1 MSAKSTV
8 KQRDAYVKEEYR
20 KILKEEIEKRLPKW
34 ETQTGL
40 KCDSW
45 QTKYMVTKWGACSTD
60 KKKLWFNLQLAQ
72 KPYAC
77 LDYIVLHELTHLIT
91 RKHDATFIAHMDRH
105 MPNWREIRK
114 ELNDSRLDY
123 YEAQDES
130 PLQKLID
137 QSRYDDI
144 RDAAIAYIQEDHS
157 GDTKRLSVID
167 MEIENV
173 IHIEQPED
181 GVIAFDVI
189 ASCDVEMPSASRK
202 GYFNER
208 WLKIHCQV
216 TLGIDMSGFRIMS
229 VGNCEPQEESDND
242 RLSGELVPII
252 SRDQFE
258 GEAEKFLTRY
268 CPEALDKPMRV
279 PIETIASDMKL
290 QVIEDVPLSDDLTY
304 FGTIIF
310 DNGNV
315 LDKHRKITIR
325 NAKRGTVYLDPRVSY
340 ERSVGTKRTTLAH
353 ECFHWYRHQPY
364 HVLMKMIGAD
374 DNLGKA
380 IQCQIAANS
389 IDSDKWK
396 AVDWM
401 EWQAKGVAPRILMP
415 ARPTRLKADQL
426 LAVYGG
432 ADDASIAAYENV
444 IDELAELFDVS
455 RQAAKVRLMDLGYSK
470 AEGAYPFVDG
480 QYVRGY
486 SFEAGALDKN
496 QTFTI
501 PYADL
506 FKAYCFDREFK
517 KLIDSGQFIFA
528 DRHLVLDNEKYIARD
543 QSGNATLSEYALS
556 HMDECCVV
564 FSKGYSYQSKYQGAR
579 YYTQFMRN
587 AAPVENQVEYSF
599 ELNAHNKTL
608 LEQIKNAKRRSEA
621 MRRYPGSFAET
632 LVALQKE
639 RKLSNKQLA
648 DRSLVGEKT
657 IQRLRND
664 EEYPT
669 SVQTVLALCVG
680 LKLPLPEAEMFLG
693 KTGFKLNSM
702 KNEGYED
709 NRSLIQYFGK
719 WENIKVKLP
728 AIAEVI
734 GAMAG
739 KDHIMVAKM
748 DSYVKDLID
757 KGIYRFTIDKQGE
770 ILPTI
775 RDADGF
781 VKQVRLEDMA
791 LTPNLTQSL
800 NNLSTHAVMAQ
811 ILDEIEYVGDA
822 IREIHVELQNDRLA
836 MAEGARDKLIQ
847 ARLIQDAKLRE
858 AAMLDV
864 IHSATDAKRVLMRN
878 FSQNMYHITEHSQ
891 KSDFQMMLDFKG
903 EKDISRKAIDAFQA
917 LVYITNSVQTE
928 CEGYAMLGEYEPCKE
943 CLEEFKSFILE
954 NRLNERDTLL
964 LLNENSSQKRIE
976 VVDQFTD
983 IAARI
988 TAFDPKAHIEYSVH
1002 NLLTAETEHTGG
1014 DSDEQ

>member
-1 MSAKSTV
+1 MRIVISGIPIDVQKKNIKNMHLQVKPPDGHVVISAPLSVDDKAIEAYARTQLGFIKRAIAQFQDQPRASKRQYVSGETMYIWGKQYFLVFKPDNQKNSFEIQNQNIILSMSAKSTV

-34 ETQTGL
+34 ESQTGL

-77 LDYIVLHELTHLIT
+77 LDYIILHELTHLIT
-91 RKHDATFIAHMDRH
+91 RKHDATFIAHMDRY

-144 RDAAIAYIQEDHS
+144 RDAAIAYIQEEHS
-157 GDTKRLSVID
+157 GDAKRLSVID

-173 IHIEQPED
+173 IHIEQLED

-252 SRDQFE
+252 SREQFE
-258 GEAEKFLTRY
+258 DEAEKFLTRY
-268 CPEALDKPMRV
+268 CPEALEKPMRV

-290 QVIEDVPLSDDLTY
+290 QVIEDIPLSDDLTY

-353 ECFHWYRHQPY
+353 ECFHWHRHQPY

-389 IDSDKWK
+389 MDSDKWK

-415 ARPTRLKADQL
+415 AKSTRLKADQL

-528 DRHLVLDNEKYIARD
+528 DRHLVLNNEKYIARD
-543 QSGNATLSEYALS
+543 QSGSATLSEYANEHGRSSNIAKQKAAGRTYYDVHIGANGYHLF
-556 HMDECCVV
+556 
-564 FSKGYSYQSKYQGAR
+564 FSIPYGKRIKMGI
-579 YYTQFMRN
+579 YTYNVDTYNRLKELKDQIETEFG
-587 AAPVENQVEYSF
+587 ENLNWEYSKSTGTTRSIVIEEKADVFNPAEQQKIFDWIIDHFDRITTALSMAGERLNISGDSSETRF
-599 ELNAHNKTL
+599 EIRKRYWTYALAKIHEAHGN
-608 LEQIKNAKRRSEA
+608 
-621 MRRYPGSFAET
+621 PGSFSNVNPSTDNWINGFFGIGGFYLCCVANFDSARSEVVFARAERSENKAAFD
-632 LVALQKE
+632 ALYQHKSE
-639 RKLSNKQLA
+639 IESKLGTELQWNRGDDIKSSKVFIQLDNVSIENEDDWPQMA
-648 DRSLVGEKT
+648 KFH
-657 IQRLRND
+657 
-664 EEYPT
+664 
-669 SVQTVLALCVG
+669 
-680 LKLPLPEAEMFLG
+680 AEWSKKF
-693 KTGFKLNSM
+693 
-702 KNEGYED
+702 Y
-709 NRSLIQYFGK
+709 
-719 WENIKVKLP
+719 
-728 AIAEVI
+728 
-734 GAMAG
+734 
-739 KDHIMVAKM
+739 
-748 DSYVKDLID
+748 DLIV
-757 KGIYRFTIDKQGE
+757 
-770 ILPTI
+770 P
-775 RDADGF
+775 
-781 VKQVRLEDMA
+781 
-791 LTPNLTQSL
+791 
-800 NNLSTHAVMAQ
+800 
-811 ILDEIEYVGDA
+811 
-822 IREIHVELQNDRLA
+822 
-836 MAEGARDKLIQ
+836 
-847 ARLIQDAKLRE
+847 
-858 AAMLDV
+858 
-864 IHSATDAKRVLMRN
+864 
-878 FSQNMYHITEHSQ
+878 
-891 KSDFQMMLDFKG
+891 
-903 EKDISRKAIDAFQA
+903 
-917 LVYITNSVQTE
+917 YIT
-928 CEGYAMLGEYEPCKE
+928 
-943 CLEEFKSFILE
+943 
-954 NRLNERDTLL
+954 
-964 LLNENSSQKRIE
+964 
-976 VVDQFTD
+976 VDWQ
-983 IAARI
+983 
-988 TAFDPKAHIEYSVH
+988 
-1002 NLLTAETEHTGG
+1002 
-1014 DSDEQ
+1014 

>member
-1 MSAKSTV
+1 MDTIELYLGPINGTVNVKLIRKRIKNVHLKVFRTLDVVLSVPDQVPDEWIDSFLSSRQKWIDDQITKYKRTSGFNNLAEIRNGSSTQFLGKDMRIYKEASLNNRV
-8 KQRDAYVKEEYR
+8 EVDEKKVHLYVTDVDDEDLVQRVFSKWWRQTAETVYQREVDQYYNSVIR
-20 KILKEEIEKRLPKW
+20 KYGIEKPDISIRKMKTLWGSCTPKKSKITLN
-34 ETQTGL
+34 EYLL
-40 KCDSW
+40 KANIRCV
-45 QTKYMVTKWGACSTD
+45 QYV
-60 KKKLWFNLQLAQ
+60 
-72 KPYAC
+72 
-77 LDYIVLHELTHLIT
+77 VLHELTHLLT

-105 MPNWREIRK
+105 MPNWREVRK

-208 WLKIHCQV
+208 WLKIHCQA

-258 GEAEKFLTRY
+258 YEAEKFLTRY
-268 CPEALDKPMRV
+268 CQEALDKPMRV

-353 ECFHWYRHQPY
+353 ECFHWHRHQPY

-380 IQCQIAANS
+380 IQCQIAANFM
-389 IDSDKWK
+389 DSDKWK

-415 ARPTRLKADQL
+415 AKPTRVKADQL

-432 ADDASIAAYENV
+432 ADNASIAAYENV

-470 AEGAYPFVDG
+470 VEGAYPFVDG
-480 QYVRGY
+480 QYVHGY

-501 PYADL
+501 SYADL

-517 KLIDSGQFIFA
+517 KLIDSGQFVFA
-528 DRHLVLDNEKYIARD
+528 DRHLVLNNEKYISRD

-556 HMDECCVV
+556 HMDECCVI

-639 RKLSNKQLA
+639 RKLSKKQLA
-648 DRSLVGEKT
+648 VRSLVGEKN

-693 KTGFKLNSM
+693 KTDFKLNSM
-702 KNEGYED
+702 KNEGYVY
-709 NRSLIQYFGK
+709 QC
-719 WENIKVKLP
+719 V
-728 AIAEVI
+728 
-734 GAMAG
+734 
-739 KDHIMVAKM
+739 
-748 DSYVKDLID
+748 
-757 KGIYRFTIDKQGE
+757 
-770 ILPTI
+770 
-775 RDADGF
+775 
-781 VKQVRLEDMA
+781 
-791 LTPNLTQSL
+791 
-800 NNLSTHAVMAQ
+800 
-811 ILDEIEYVGDA
+811 
-822 IREIHVELQNDRLA
+822 LA
-836 MAEGARDKLIQ
+836 ACA
-847 ARLIQDAKLRE
+847 
-858 AAMLDV
+858 
-864 IHSATDAKRVLMRN
+864 
-878 FSQNMYHITEHSQ
+878 
-891 KSDFQMMLDFKG
+891 
-903 EKDISRKAIDAFQA
+903 
-917 LVYITNSVQTE
+917 
-928 CEGYAMLGEYEPCKE
+928 
-943 CLEEFKSFILE
+943 
-954 NRLNERDTLL
+954 
-964 LLNENSSQKRIE
+964 ENSIYEINEMLKE
-976 VVDQFTD
+976 NG
-983 IAARI
+983 I
-988 TAFDPKAHIEYSVH
+988 TPLGSDPD
-1002 NLLTAETEHTGG
+1002 L
-1014 DSDEQ
+1014 Q

>member
-1 MSAKSTV
+1 MRIVISGIPIDVKKKNIKNMHLQVKPPDGHVVISAPLSVDDKAIEAYARTQLGFIKRSITQFQDQPRASKRQYVSGETMYIWGKQYFLVFKPDNQKNSFEIQNQNIVLSMSAKSTV

-34 ETQTGL
+34 EAQTGL

-45 QTKYMVTKWGACSTD
+45 QTKYMVTKWGACSTG

-77 LDYIVLHELTHLIT
+77 LDYIILHELTHLIT
-91 RKHDATFIAHMDRH
+91 RKHDATFIAHMDKC

-114 ELNDSRLDY
+114 ELNDSRLDF

-144 RDAAIAYIQEDHS
+144 RDAAIAYIQEERS
-157 GDTKRLSVID
+157 GDTKRLSVVD

-189 ASCDVEMPSASRK
+189 TSCDVEMPSASHK

-258 GEAEKFLTRY
+258 DEAEKFLTRY

-353 ECFHWYRHQPY
+353 ECFHWHRHQPY
-364 HVLMKMIGAD
+364 HVLMKMIGAN
-374 DNLGKA
+374 DNLGRA
-380 IQCQIAANS
+380 IQCQIAANNT
-389 IDSDKWK
+389 DSDKWK

-415 ARPTRLKADQL
+415 AKTTRLKANQL
-426 LAVYGG
+426 LATYGG
-432 ADDASIAAYENV
+432 VDDASITAYENV

-486 SFEAGALDKN
+486 SFEAGALGKN

-517 KLIDSGQFIFA
+517 KLIDSGQFVFT
-528 DRHLVLDNEKYIARD
+528 DRHLVLNNEKYIARN
-543 QSGNATLSEYALS
+543 QAGNATLSEYALT

-564 FSKGYSYQSKYQGAR
+564 FSKGYSYQSKYQGVK

-599 ELNAHNKTL
+599 ELNTHNRTL
-608 LEQIKNAKRRSEA
+608 LDQIQNAKRRSEA
-621 MRRYPGSFAET
+621 LRKYPGSFAET

-680 LKLPLPEAEMFLG
+680 LKLPLPEAEMFLS
-693 KTGFKLNSM
+693 KTDFKLNSM
-702 KNEGYED
+702 KNEGYVY
-709 NRSLIQYFGK
+709 QC
-719 WENIKVKLP
+719 V
-728 AIAEVI
+728 
-734 GAMAG
+734 
-739 KDHIMVAKM
+739 
-748 DSYVKDLID
+748 
-757 KGIYRFTIDKQGE
+757 
-770 ILPTI
+770 
-775 RDADGF
+775 
-781 VKQVRLEDMA
+781 
-791 LTPNLTQSL
+791 
-800 NNLSTHAVMAQ
+800 
-811 ILDEIEYVGDA
+811 
-822 IREIHVELQNDRLA
+822 LA
-836 MAEGARDKLIQ
+836 A
-847 ARLIQDAKLRE
+847 
-858 AAMLDV
+858 
-864 IHSATDAKRVLMRN
+864 SA
-878 FSQNMYHITEHSQ
+878 
-891 KSDFQMMLDFKG
+891 
-903 EKDISRKAIDAFQA
+903 
-917 LVYITNSVQTE
+917 
-928 CEGYAMLGEYEPCKE
+928 
-943 CLEEFKSFILE
+943 
-954 NRLNERDTLL
+954 
-964 LLNENSSQKRIE
+964 ENSIYEINEMLKE
-976 VVDQFTD
+976 NG
-983 IAARI
+983 I
-988 TAFDPKAHIEYSVH
+988 TPLGSDPD
-1002 NLLTAETEHTGG
+1002 L
-1014 DSDEQ
+1014 Q

>member
-1 MSAKSTV
+1 MRIVISGIPIDVQKKNIKNMHLQVKPPDGHVVISAPLSVDDKAIEAYARTQLGFIKRAIAQFQDQPRASKRQYVSGETMYIWGKQYFLVFKPDNQKNSFEIQNQNIVLSMSAKSTV

-77 LDYIVLHELTHLIT
+77 LDYIILHELTHLIT

-364 HVLMKMIGAD
+364 HVLMKMIGAN
-374 DNLGKA
+374 DNLGRA
-380 IQCQIAANS
+380 IQCQIAANTT
-389 IDSDKWK
+389 DSDKWK

-415 ARPTRLKADQL
+415 AKTTRLKVEQL
-426 LAVYGG
+426 LAAYGG

-480 QYVRGY
+480 QYVRRY

-517 KLIDSGQFIFA
+517 KLIDSGQFIYA
-528 DRHLVLDNEKYIARD
+528 DRHLVLNNEKYIARD

-587 AAPVENQVEYSF
+587 SAPVENQVEYSF
-599 ELNAHNKTL
+599 ELNAHNKAL
-608 LEQIKNAKRRSEA
+608 LDQIKNAKRRSEA
-621 MRRYPGSFAET
+621 LRRYPGSFAET
-632 LVALQKE
+632 LVALQK
-639 RKLSNKQLA
+639 RK
-648 DRSLVGEKT
+648 
-657 IQRLRND
+657 
-664 EEYPT
+664 
-669 SVQTVLALCVG
+669 
-680 LKLPLPEAEMFLG
+680 
-693 KTGFKLNSM
+693 
-702 KNEGYED
+702 
-709 NRSLIQYFGK
+709 
-719 WENIKVKLP
+719 
-728 AIAEVI
+728 
-734 GAMAG
+734 
-739 KDHIMVAKM
+739 
-748 DSYVKDLID
+748 
-757 KGIYRFTIDKQGE
+757 
-770 ILPTI
+770 
-775 RDADGF
+775 
-781 VKQVRLEDMA
+781 
-791 LTPNLTQSL
+791 
-800 NNLSTHAVMAQ
+800 
-811 ILDEIEYVGDA
+811 
-822 IREIHVELQNDRLA
+822 
-836 MAEGARDKLIQ
+836 
-847 ARLIQDAKLRE
+847 
-858 AAMLDV
+858 
-864 IHSATDAKRVLMRN
+864 
-878 FSQNMYHITEHSQ
+878 
-891 KSDFQMMLDFKG
+891 
-903 EKDISRKAIDAFQA
+903 
-917 LVYITNSVQTE
+917 
-928 CEGYAMLGEYEPCKE
+928 
-943 CLEEFKSFILE
+943 
-954 NRLNERDTLL
+954 
-964 LLNENSSQKRIE
+964 SSQI
-976 VVDQFTD
+976 
-983 IAARI
+983 
-988 TAFDPKAHIEYSVH
+988 SSC
-1002 NLLTAETEHTGG
+1002 LTAHSWEKKPF
-1014 DSDEQ
+1014 SV

>member
-1 MSAKSTV
+1 MK
-8 KQRDAYVKEEYR
+8 
-20 KILKEEIEKRLPKW
+20 
-34 ETQTGL
+34 
-40 KCDSW
+40 
-45 QTKYMVTKWGACSTD
+45 
-60 KKKLWFNLQLAQ
+60 
-72 KPYAC
+72 
-77 LDYIVLHELTHLIT
+77 
-91 RKHDATFIAHMDRH
+91 
-105 MPNWREIRK
+105 
-114 ELNDSRLDY
+114 
-123 YEAQDES
+123 
-130 PLQKLID
+130 
-137 QSRYDDI
+137 
-144 RDAAIAYIQEDHS
+144 
-157 GDTKRLSVID
+157 
-167 MEIENV
+167 IENV

-374 DNLGKA
+374 DNLEKA

-455 RQAAKVRLMDLGYSK
+455 RQAAKVRLMDLGYPK

-693 KTGFKLNSM
+693 KTDFKLNSM
-702 KNEGYED
+702 KNEGYVY
-709 NRSLIQYFGK
+709 QC
-719 WENIKVKLP
+719 V
-728 AIAEVI
+728 
-734 GAMAG
+734 
-739 KDHIMVAKM
+739 
-748 DSYVKDLID
+748 
-757 KGIYRFTIDKQGE
+757 
-770 ILPTI
+770 
-775 RDADGF
+775 
-781 VKQVRLEDMA
+781 
-791 LTPNLTQSL
+791 
-800 NNLSTHAVMAQ
+800 
-811 ILDEIEYVGDA
+811 
-822 IREIHVELQNDRLA
+822 LA
-836 MAEGARDKLIQ
+836 ACA
-847 ARLIQDAKLRE
+847 
-858 AAMLDV
+858 
-864 IHSATDAKRVLMRN
+864 
-878 FSQNMYHITEHSQ
+878 
-891 KSDFQMMLDFKG
+891 
-903 EKDISRKAIDAFQA
+903 
-917 LVYITNSVQTE
+917 
-928 CEGYAMLGEYEPCKE
+928 
-943 CLEEFKSFILE
+943 
-954 NRLNERDTLL
+954 
-964 LLNENSSQKRIE
+964 ENSIYEINEMLKE
-976 VVDQFTD
+976 NG
-983 IAARI
+983 I
-988 TAFDPKAHIEYSVH
+988 TPLGSDPD
-1002 NLLTAETEHTGG
+1002 L
-1014 DSDEQ
+1014 Q

>member
-1 MSAKSTV
+1 MRIVISGIPIDVQKKNIKNMHLQVKPPDGHVVISAPLSVDDKAIEAYARTQLGFIKRAIAQFQDQPRASKRQYVSGETMYIWGKQYFLVFKPDNQKNSFEIQNQNIVLSMSAKSTV

-77 LDYIVLHELTHLIT
+77 LDYIILHELTHLLT
-91 RKHDATFIAHMDRH
+91 RKHDATFIAHMDRY
-105 MPNWREIRK
+105 MPNWREVRK

-144 RDAAIAYIQEDHS
+144 RDAAIAYIQEEHS
-157 GDTKRLSVID
+157 GDAKRLSVVD

-189 ASCDVEMPSASRK
+189 ASCDVDMPPASRK

-258 GEAEKFLTRY
+258 DEAEKFLTRY
-268 CPEALDKPMRV
+268 CPAELDKPMRV

-340 ERSVGTKRTTLAH
+340 ERSVGTKRTTLTH
-353 ECFHWYRHQPY
+353 ECFHWHRHQPY

-389 IDSDKWK
+389 MDSDKWK

-415 ARPTRLKADQL
+415 AKPTRMKTDQL
-426 LAVYGG
+426 YAVYGG

-470 AEGAYPFVDG
+470 AEGA
-480 QYVRGY
+480 
-486 SFEAGALDKN
+486 
-496 QTFTI
+496 
-501 PYADL
+501 
-506 FKAYCFDREFK
+506 
-517 KLIDSGQFIFA
+517 
-528 DRHLVLDNEKYIARD
+528 
-543 QSGNATLSEYALS
+543 
-556 HMDECCVV
+556 
-564 FSKGYSYQSKYQGAR
+564 
-579 YYTQFMRN
+579 
-587 AAPVENQVEYSF
+587 
-599 ELNAHNKTL
+599 
-608 LEQIKNAKRRSEA
+608 
-621 MRRYPGSFAET
+621 
-632 LVALQKE
+632 
-639 RKLSNKQLA
+639 
-648 DRSLVGEKT
+648 
-657 IQRLRND
+657 
-664 EEYPT
+664 
-669 SVQTVLALCVG
+669 
-680 LKLPLPEAEMFLG
+680 
-693 KTGFKLNSM
+693 
-702 KNEGYED
+702 
-709 NRSLIQYFGK
+709 
-719 WENIKVKLP
+719 
-728 AIAEVI
+728 
-734 GAMAG
+734 
-739 KDHIMVAKM
+739 
-748 DSYVKDLID
+748 
-757 KGIYRFTIDKQGE
+757 
-770 ILPTI
+770 
-775 RDADGF
+775 
-781 VKQVRLEDMA
+781 
-791 LTPNLTQSL
+791 
-800 NNLSTHAVMAQ
+800 
-811 ILDEIEYVGDA
+811 
-822 IREIHVELQNDRLA
+822 
-836 MAEGARDKLIQ
+836 
-847 ARLIQDAKLRE
+847 
-858 AAMLDV
+858 
-864 IHSATDAKRVLMRN
+864 
-878 FSQNMYHITEHSQ
+878 
-891 KSDFQMMLDFKG
+891 
-903 EKDISRKAIDAFQA
+903 
-917 LVYITNSVQTE
+917 
-928 CEGYAMLGEYEPCKE
+928 
-943 CLEEFKSFILE
+943 
-954 NRLNERDTLL
+954 
-964 LLNENSSQKRIE
+964 
-976 VVDQFTD
+976 
-983 IAARI
+983 
-988 TAFDPKAHIEYSVH
+988 
-1002 NLLTAETEHTGG
+1002 
-1014 DSDEQ
+1014 